1 MSITFIDGSLMCGE
15 QASLPQDR
23 RPSKRPTTQASRVPL
38 GNFFYVLRVRVASQ
52 HINRTP
58 DAVDLTVITVITVSR
73 PLRTDLA
80 SVWYLHHLAAST
92 MVDLVS
98 FDHIL
103 HVM

>member
-1 MSITFIDGSLMCGE
+1 MSYTFIDSGLMCGE
-15 QASLPQDR
+15 QASSPQDG
-23 RPSKRPTTQASRVPL
+23 RPSKRLTTQESRVPL
-38 GNFFYVLRVRVASQ
+38 GNFFCVLRVRVASQ

-58 DAVDLTVITVITVSR
+58 DAVDLTAIIVITVSR

-92 MVDLVS
+92 MVGLVS